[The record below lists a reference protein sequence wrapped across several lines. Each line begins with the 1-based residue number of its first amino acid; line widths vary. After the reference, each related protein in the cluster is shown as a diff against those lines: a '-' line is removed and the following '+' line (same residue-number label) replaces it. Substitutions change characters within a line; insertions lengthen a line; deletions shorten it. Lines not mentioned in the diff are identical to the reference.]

1 MPPVLRSPPTR
12 FCVWLGVFCVTSSD
26 FASKIARILGDLAEQ
41 AGNRQADTDGIE
53 FDDERA
59 R

>member
-1 MPPVLRSPPTR
+1 
-12 FCVWLGVFCVTSSD
+12 LGVFCVTSSD